1 MTKDG
6 SYMPVKKYIL
16 TMTNDLSDLEMLH
29 SFLEGIRERLSV
41 SKKCLFET
49 NLALEEVFS
58 NVLSYGF
65 NNHTDHFIKITITA
79 AQSVLNIRVEDDG
92 KPFNPLEAM
101 EPSLQYDIENC
112 PLGGLGIHLIKNLMD
127 DIHYKRYR
135 NRNVLTMKKESCFQE
150 TS

>member
-1 MTKDG
+1 MK
-6 SYMPVKKYIL
+6 
-16 TMTNDLSDLEMLH
+16 NDFADLVLLH
-29 SFLEGIRERLSV
+29 SFLDEIRQRLPI

-79 AQSVLNIRVEDDG
+79 AQGVLNIRVEDDG
-92 KPFNPLEAM
+92 KPFNPLEVKK
-101 EPSLQYDIENC
+101 PNVQCSIENC
-112 PLGGLGIHLIKNLMD
+112 ALGGLGIHLMRHFMHNIR
-127 DIHYKRYR
+127 YERYR
-135 NRNVLTMKKESCFQE
+135 KKNVLTMKKEGCFLE

>member
-1 MTKDG
+1 
-6 SYMPVKKYIL
+6 MPVKKYIL
-16 TMTNDLSDLEMLH
+16 TMTNDLSDLEKLH
-29 SFLEGIRERLSV
+29 SFLEEIRDRVPV

-65 NNHTDHFIKITITA
+65 NNHTEHFLKITISTA
-79 AQSVLNIRVEDDG
+79 QNVLNIRVEDDG
-92 KPFNPLEAM
+92 KPFNPLEAK
-101 EPSLQYDIENC
+101 EPALQYDIENR

-150 TS
+150 TR